1 MFEYQKYNRY
11 FAQVA
16 GKMEQFCEQEL
27 AQLGAENTRV
37 TYRGVYFTADK
48 ATLYRINYMSRLTTR
63 VLAPLLTFSC
73 HSARYLKKTAANI
86 AWEEILSLSRTFAI
100 TASVS
105 NSGIKHSLYAAL
117 CLKDGIADYFTAAC
131 GKRPDVDTEN
141 PDIRF
146 NLHIERNKAVV
157 SLDISGDSLHK
168 RSYRLSAGEAPM
180 QETLA
185 AALVRLS
192 RWSGDRPL
200 WDCMCGSG
208 TILCEALMHYCK
220 IPAQYLR
227 RNFGFFH
234 MPGYDPDIWEKVKSE
249 CVKDM
254 RPLPGGL
261 IRGSDKS
268 EKAVEIAS
276 KNLGRLPYH
285 EAVDLTCAPFQET
298 SSYEQGLVICNPPY
312 GIRLGK
318 RKEVETLY
326 RELGNFLKKKC
337 NGTSAYI
344 YIGDTSLWKFIG
356 LKPSQR
362 IPLANGPLQGE
373 LLRID
378 SYKIPFRKP
387 REHMAHLGN
396 QLFSNTIQNIFT
408 KTK

>member
-16 GKMEQFCEQEL
+16 GKMEQFCEREL
-27 AQLGAENTRV
+27 AELGAENTKA
-37 TYRGVYFTADK
+37 TYRGVYFTADN
-48 ATLYRINYMSRLTTR
+48 AALYRINYMSRLTTR

-73 HSARYLKKTAANI
+73 HSTRYLKRTAANI
-86 AWEEILSLSRTFAI
+86 AWDEILSLSRTFAI

-141 PDIRF
+141 PDVRF
-146 NLHIERNKAVV
+146 NLHVERNKAVV
-157 SLDISGDSLHK
+157 SLDISGESLHK
-168 RSYRLSAGEAPM
+168 RGYRLSAGEAPM

-185 AALVRLS
+185 AALIRLS

-234 MPGYDPDIWEKVKSE
+234 MPGYDPDIWEKVKAE
-249 CVKDM
+249 CTRDI

-268 EKAVEIAS
+268 EKAVETCLQ
-276 KNLGRLPYH
+276 NLNRLPYGD
-285 EAVDLTCAPFQET
+285 AVAVSRMPFENAPNF
-298 SSYEQGLVICNPPY
+298 EQGVVICNPPY
-312 GIRLGK
+312 GMRLGK
-318 RKEVETLY
+318 KEEIPALY
-326 RELGNFLKKKC
+326 KDLGNFLKKKC
-337 NGTSAYI
+337 CGSTAYI
-344 YIGDTSLWKFIG
+344 YIGDTSLRKLIG

-387 REHMAHLGN
+387 RESIAR
-396 QLFSNTIQNIFT
+396 
-408 KTK
+408 